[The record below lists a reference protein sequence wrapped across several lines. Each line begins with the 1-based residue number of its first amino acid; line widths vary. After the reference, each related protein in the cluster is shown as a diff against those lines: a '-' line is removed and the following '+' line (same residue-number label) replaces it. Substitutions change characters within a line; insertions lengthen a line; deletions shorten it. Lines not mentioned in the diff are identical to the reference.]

1 MTGHKFTPAQV
12 EAWVRSSCERQGV
25 PVVVSDPV
33 VVARVVVLLT
43 GREARAV
50 R

>member
-1 MTGHKFTPAQV
+1 MTGPGFTTAQV
-12 EAWVRSSCERQGV
+12 EAWVKASCERQGL

-43 GREARAV
+43 GREAQGAR
-50 R
+50 

>member
-1 MTGHKFTPAQV
+1 MTGQQVTREQV

-25 PVVVSDPV
+25 AVVVTDPVVVS
-33 VVARVVVLLT
+33 RVVVLLT
-43 GREARAV
+43 GREARAA